1 MLGQNRLGVR
11 AHIWLGTTAI
21 VVILLGAGF
30 YSLYQVKALQEINSK
45 MYRHPMAVSVA
56 VISVDGKI
64 HQLQSLLK
72 DAALTKKTKVREGI
86 VANISTLEVEIE
98 AEMNIVRDRFLGPAE
113 MLTAVSAELD
123 KWPVVRD
130 KVVAVAKKKN
140 RSATQR
146 SLNNDLGEWV
156 DLMEPPIKAVKQ
168 FAEEKG
174 IAFYENATAAA
185 EHAFQWALSFFAAG
199 ILFSS
204 AVGVWTIRS
213 VMRPLGAEPVVVREL
228 VAELAQGNL
237 AIEIPVRPNDQ
248 HSLLGSISDLRD
260 NLSRLVGVVRSN
272 AENVGAASE
281 QIYQGN
287 SELSVHTEQQ
297 SYSLQK
303 TTSSMEELNTT
314 VANSSETASR
324 ANTLALE
331 ATEVACNSSEV
342 VSQVVQTMDQISGS
356 SHQITEITGLIDS
369 IAFQTNLLA
378 LNAAVEAARAG
389 EQGKG
394 FAVVASEVRTL
405 AQRSAEAAK
414 QINGLITTS
423 VEHVETGTQ
432 LAHQARETMA
442 NVLNSVKE
450 VTELMSDLD
459 TANADQRT
467 GVEQVGVEMKEMDSA
482 TQRNTK
488 LVHECALATKNLR
501 GQAELLL
508 DAVDAFKQA

>member
-1 MLGQNRLGVR
+1 MFRLNKLGVR

-21 VVILLGAGF
+21 VAILLGAGL

-45 MYRHPMAVSVA
+45 MYRHPMAVSIA
-56 VISVDGKI
+56 VVGVDGKI
-64 HQLQSLLK
+64 NQLQSLLK
-72 DAALTKKTKVREGI
+72 DAALTKKVKIREGVLADI
-86 VANISTLEVEIE
+86 TTLEAKIE
-98 AEMNIVRDRFLGPAE
+98 AEMNIVRDRFLGPPE
-113 MLTAVSAELD
+113 MLTAVSTALGE
-123 KWPVVRD
+123 WPTVRD

-146 SLNNDLGEWV
+146 SLNNDLGAWV
-156 DLMEPPIKAVKQ
+156 ELMEPPIKAIKQ

-174 IAFYENATAAA
+174 IAFYQHATDSA
-185 EHAFQWALSFFAAG
+185 EHAFQWSLTFFGIG

-228 VAELAQGNL
+228 VTELAQGNL
-237 AIEIPVRPNDQ
+237 AISIPVSPNDQ
-248 HSLLGSISDLRD
+248 HSLLGSISDLR
-260 NLSRLVGVVRSN
+260 NSLSQLVGVVRSN
-272 AENVGAASE
+272 AESVGAASE
-281 QIYQGN
+281 QIFQGN
-287 SELSVHTEQQ
+287 SELSAHTEQQ
-297 SYSLQK
+297 SFSLQK
-303 TTSSMEELNTT
+303 TTSSMDELNTT
-314 VANSSETASR
+314 VTNSSETASR

-331 ATEVACNSSEV
+331 ATEIACNSSEV
-342 VSQVVQTMDQISGS
+342 VSQVVQTMDQISDS
-356 SHQITEITGLIDS
+356 SNQITEITGLIDS

-405 AQRSAEAAK
+405 AQRSAKAAK
-414 QINGLITTS
+414 QINALISTS
-423 VEHVETGTQ
+423 VGHVEAGTQ

-442 NVLNSVKE
+442 NVLTAVKE

-467 GVEQVGVEMKEMDSA
+467 GVAQVGVEMKEMDGA

-488 LVHECALATKNLR
+488 LVHECALATQNLR

-508 DAVDAFKQA
+508 EAVDAFKQA